1 MLLFFKAGAKIIPL
15 NEQHMKKVTYDRD
28 GHICIKPYDEVLQK
42 DIDEGLR
49 LNGLFKNGK
58 FISDTTTEL
67 VKGRKDTYKQYER
80 FVKKLDKNKKCTSSQ
95 IKKKINA
102 IQAAERKPEFAGVL
116 LYFLEKKYNSLQKQG
131 L

>member
-1 MLLFFKAGAKIIPL
+1 M
-15 NEQHMKKVTYDRD
+15 
-28 GHICIKPYDEVLQK
+28 QK

-95 IKKKINA
+95 IKKKIDA
-102 IQAAERKPEFAGVL
+102 IQTAERKPEFAGVL